1 MAPTVLL
8 VASFGIAVQAFALD
22 GRPAKRTE
30 AIVPTSTRPFPNHIT
45 IPPSALDLKKR
56 QEIQT
61 VLVGPDNT
69 CGYISG
75 RAGAVYSCQVQT
87 AQCAFVT
94 NSGSGFVACCN
105 EVDCGLRAACL
116 DYEQIYSSSAC
127 DYGCLQDTFTAKCTS
142 TLYPYCGTISFSGG
156 ITDYYCD
163 SLSGSVVQQA
173 DTTYIGQTDGRTF
186 TPVAVTDSGPST
198 GPIPTSIEVSGGFT
212 AASTTD
218 DPTSTGTTDDP
229 SSTDPGPVTGTT
241 SDVTPPPGAAGGSTN
256 IGPIVGGVVGGV
268 VGIALIALLA
278 FFLIRRNKN
287 RNPQQHAPQQPGYPP
302 MQQQQQPGLEP
313 MGSPPGH
320 ASMYNAGYPPQQ
332 QQYPPQQGAYPAGY
346 YHDQNKPAGFVNMA
360 AVPDRNQSTS
370 PASPPGSQVGGDM
383 SSMQPASPTSTVHS
397 NYPPSHHG
405 APPQQQQHHYPSGVP
420 PTVHEAH
427 SNVVGQP
434 GYHDNHHG
442 QFHELPDQ
450 PMR

>member
-8 VASFGIAVQAFALD
+8 AASFGIAVQALALD

-30 AIVPTSTRPFPNHIT
+30 AIAPTSTRPFPSHIT
-45 IPPSALDLKKR
+45 VPPSALDLKKR
-56 QEIQT
+56 QEVHT
-61 VLVGPDNT
+61 ALVAPDNT

-75 RAGAVYSCQVQT
+75 RAGAAYRCNVQT
-87 AQCAFVT
+87 EQCAFVT
-94 NSGSGFVACCN
+94 MSGFGFVACCN
-105 EVDCGLRAACL
+105 ELDCGMRVTCL
-116 DYEQIYSSSAC
+116 DYEQIYTSSLC
-127 DYGCLQDTFTAKCTS
+127 DYGCSQDTYTAKCTS

-163 SLSGSVVQQA
+163 GLSGSIVQQA
-173 DTTYIGQTDGRTF
+173 ETTFSGQTDGRTF
-186 TPVAVTDSGPST
+186 TAITFSTDAAT
-198 GPIPTSIEVSGGFT
+198 GPMPTSDWPSWGSVPTST
-212 AASTTD
+212 AI
-218 DPTSTGTTDDP
+218 DPTSTSITVDP
-229 SSTDPGPVTGTT
+229 SPTDPVPTGTP
-241 SDVTPPPGAAGGSTN
+241 SDVTPPPNTPGGSTN
-256 IGPIVGGVVGGV
+256 TGAIVGGAVGGV
-268 VGIALIALLA
+268 AGIALIALLA

-287 RNPQQHAPQQPGYPP
+287 RNPQQYPPQQPGYPP
-302 MQQQQQPGLEP
+302 MQQQQQPGHEP
-313 MGSPPGH
+313 
-320 ASMYNAGYPPQQ
+320 MYNAGYPPSQ
-332 QQYPPQQGAYPAGY
+332 QQYPPQQGAYPSGY
-346 YHDQNKPAGFVNMA
+346 YQDQNKPASFVNMA

-370 PASPPGSQVGGDM
+370 PASPPGSQVGDNM
-383 SSMQPASPTSTVHS
+383 NMQPTSPTSTVHS
-397 NYPPSHHG
+397 NYPASHHG